1 MEEHCPQNRVDE
13 EEVHLL
19 DLLIVLAKHKRLIV
33 VGTLGAGIVMAVIS
47 LIMTPVYLAETK
59 IYIPQSSVGL
69 SSQLLSQVGPIVGL
83 TGTSK
88 APNELYIELL
98 KSRPVRERIVNR
110 FHLIRVYGLKTPR
123 QAQGYLMKNTKIKQ
137 DMKSGVITLGIQDT
151 DPSRCASMA
160 NAFIEE
166 FRNQNKA
173 LALTEASQRRLFF
186 EEQLKEA
193 KAGLSRA
200 EEAMQMFQEE
210 SGAINIDSQAAAIIE
225 AISQLRAQ
233 IAVKEVQTRVMRTYS
248 TPNNPDIRRAEEE
261 LSSLREQVQRLEAK
275 KGGNSVIVPT
285 GSLPSAGK
293 EYLRKMRDLKFN
305 EKLFELLL
313 AQYQSAK
320 LDEVRDAVVVQVLE
334 RAEPPGRMIKPKR
347 IQMVIL
353 ALIVGLIITS
363 SIAFMLELKEK
374 VKEDP
379 VNRDRI
385 AALRRYISLGKQ

>member
-1 MEEHCPQNRVDE
+1 VEEHKPQNCEDE
-13 EEVHLL
+13 INLL
-19 DLLIVLAKHKRLIV
+19 DLLIVLAKHKKLIIG
-33 VGTLGAGIVMAVIS
+33 GTLGAGIVMAVIS

-59 IYIPQSSVGL
+59 IYIPQSSTGL
-69 SSQLLSQVGPIVGL
+69 SSQLLSQIGPMVGL

-98 KSRPVRERIVNR
+98 KSRPVRERIVKR
-110 FHLIRVYGLKTPR
+110 FDLITVYGLKTPR
-123 QAQGYLMKNTKIKQ
+123 QAQGYLMKNIKIKQ

-151 DPSRCASMA
+151 DPTRCTAIA
-160 NAFIEE
+160 NAYIEE
-166 FRNQNKA
+166 FRNQNKV

-193 KAGLSRA
+193 KAGLSNA
-200 EEAMQMFQEE
+200 EEAMQMFQEK
-210 SGAINIDSQAAAIIE
+210 SGAINIDSQAAAIID

-248 TPNNPDIRRAEEE
+248 TPNNPDVRRAEEE
-261 LSSLREQVQRLEAK
+261 LSSLREQVRRLEAK
-275 KGGNSVIVPT
+275 KGDDSVIVPT

-293 EYLRKMRDLKFN
+293 EYVRRMRDLKFN

-320 LDEVRDAVVVQVLE
+320 LDEARDAVVVQVLE
-334 RAEPPGRMIKPKR
+334 RSEPPGRMVKPKR

-353 ALIVGLIITS
+353 ALIVGLFIAS
-363 SIAFMLELKEK
+363 FIAFMLELKEK
-374 VKEDP
+374 VNGDP
-379 VNRDRI
+379 QNRDRI
-385 AALRRYISLGKQ
+385 AALKRYLSPGKH